1 MKREIKELSIKHL
14 PKEMFGGFAVGFSA
28 ISLSIFT
35 LYLLG
40 YYHIIKILTEDYSFE
55 LFMTLVVAA
64 LIEDLFTRGLVL
76 RELEN

>member
-1 MKREIKELSIKHL
+1 MLL
-14 PKEMFGGFAVGFSA
+14 PKEMFGGFLIGFSA
-28 ISLSIFT
+28 ISLSIFI

-40 YYHIIKILTEDYSFE
+40 YYHVITILTEDYSLK

-76 RELEN
+76 RELENWLGTK